1 VFRAGAE
8 TGAEVKAASCN
19 ETGGHLDPEPVPG
32 ALFGAGTVACR

>member
-32 ALFGAGTVACR
+32 ALFGARTVACR